1 MNNQIFMDDPEGF
14 YMSYFYC
21 ENLKKH
27 TVRYWVKPYSEFKK
41 VINVNG
47 RKVFEGSKGRKAG

>member
-47 RKVFEGSKGRKAG
+47 RKVFEGSVK

>member
-1 MNNQIFMDDPEGF
+1 MQNQIFLYDKDGF

-27 TVRYWVKPYSEFKK
+27 TVRYWTEPYYKYNKVVNTNGIISEAAMK
-41 VINVNG
+41 
-47 RKVFEGSKGRKAG
+47 